1 MTENP
6 NDPPTPSARLPFP
19 PVVLGIA
26 GASGSGKTT
35 LAQELARSLEGA
47 TFPLDNY
54 YLDLSHLPVEERAR
68 RNFDDPALIE
78 STLLAEHVGEL
89 AQGRAIQRPRYDF
102 SHHVRVA
109 GQTETVRPGAF
120 LLVEG
125 LFALYFPQ
133 LLPLYQLRV
142 YVDTPDTVCFDRRL
156 RRDMQE
162 RGRTPESVRRQYD
175 ATVRPA
181 GIRYVRPSAVHAD
194 LTIDGTE
201 ALDWKVEQV
210 LAALRDRGLLRH

>member
-1 MTENP
+1 M
-6 NDPPTPSARLPFP
+6 
-19 PVVLGIA
+19 LGIA